1 MRINLIGIGRKQ
13 RTCSLFMFRSMI
25 PVARCMTSIHGLH
38 TLRLNAPSSPHSTPG
53 CLPSKT
59 VVPSKA
65 PKPAS
70 TPQELFGIMADCS
83 ASGTAIDRVIQ
94 LAVASSSAQGH
105 SNGAAA
111 ISAAAGGT
119 TRAISNFITTSS
131 ASMTGGYADTF
142 TGGMMG
148 GGGSGGQ
155 QIMPMA
161 PIQTIGGHQQYRG
174 SVNSALMI
182 QQQQQPRHGMTQ
194 YQMPVQRQMMS
205 MHHHTAPQQQN
216 MMSMQHQ
223 HQMQQQH
230 HQQQQMMM
238 MQQMQMA
245 AMVQYQN
252 QQQQQ
257 YQQQHHSQQ
266 QLVGSNQKSN
276 EINATTSNQLN
287 VLSMQQIQVDDDVAT
302 VSVEDEVFL
311 HHHEGITNDASIER
325 LAQAWRDAETEY
337 AQEFDDNEDHQ
348 GEYSVEDAGYYNVSE
363 MSGGRYSVAGD
374 AGGSEAMMGGG
385 EPQYQFSDASRNY
398 GCIQTTTTDVAPQ
411 SLTYP
416 QNLYAQGM
424 AHFEEGN
431 ISEAIL
437 CFESTLRNIDPEH
450 ADAWRMLGKCH
461 TENDED
467 QRAITCW
474 LRSLERDPFSP
485 ETLLALGVSYVN
497 ELNHERA
504 IEMLKGWVENHPLYA
519 GMIDD
524 NNIGSSSV
532 NNLVEGEDLYN
543 TADARLQGGGQRRMK
558 AQAAIEMRDVERLM
572 LRALEYDRTA
582 DAAAD
587 VYEALGVVYNVSRDY
602 DAAADAFRKAIEVRP
617 MDYQLRNKLGATLA
631 NNNLSYEAL
640 PEYRTAI
647 SLKPKYARGWLNMAI
662 SQSNLHNYNEATRC
676 YLQTLSLNPDAS
688 HVWSYLRIALTCD
701 EKWDLLPFAASQN
714 ISAFC
719 DHYDFVEY

>member
-1 MRINLIGIGRKQ
+1 
-13 RTCSLFMFRSMI
+13 
-25 PVARCMTSIHGLH
+25 
-38 TLRLNAPSSPHSTPG
+38 
-53 CLPSKT
+53 
-59 VVPSKA
+59 
-65 PKPAS
+65 
-70 TPQELFGIMADCS
+70 MADCS

-94 LAVASSSAQGH
+94 LAVASSSARGGH
-105 SNGAAA
+105 GNGAAA
-111 ISAAAGGT
+111 MSAAAGGTT
-119 TRAISNFITTSS
+119 TRAISNFINGTSS
-131 ASMTGGYADTF
+131 SAALTMGPYADSLV
-142 TGGMMG
+142 M
-148 GGGSGGQ
+148 GSGAGG

-161 PIQTIGGHQQYRG
+161 PIQTLGGGHRPRRG
-174 SVNSALMI
+174 M
-182 QQQQQPRHGMTQ
+182 MTQ
-194 YQMPVQRQMMS
+194 YQMPVQGQMMS
-205 MHHHTAPQQQN
+205 MHHHHTAPRQQN
-216 MMSMQHQ
+216 MMSMQRH
-223 HQMQQQH
+223 HQQQH
-230 HQQQQMMM
+230 HHQQQRMMM
-238 MQQMQMA
+238 MQQMQIQQSRMA

-257 YQQQHHSQQ
+257 YQQRQHHNQQ
-266 QLVGSNQKSN
+266 RMAGNNDSSNQLISN
-276 EINATTSNQLN
+276 GTNATTSNQSN
-287 VLSMQQIQVDDDVAT
+287 EQSMQQGRVNDDDDDVAT
-302 VSVEDEVFL
+302 VSVEDEVLL
-311 HHHEGITNDASIER
+311 HHHDGITNDASMER
-325 LAQAWRDAETEY
+325 LAQAWRDAEAEY
-337 AQEFDDNEDHQ
+337 AQEFDDDNEDHR
-348 GEYSVEDAGYYNVSE
+348 GEYYAEDSGYYNASD
-363 MSGGRYSVAGD
+363 MSGGRYSV
-374 AGGSEAMMGGG
+374 GGATSSDGGGEAMMGG
-385 EPQYQFSDASRNY
+385 EPQYHFSDASRDY
-398 GCIQTTTTDVAPQ
+398 GCQQTITTDVAPR

-416 QNLYAQGM
+416 RNLYERGM
-424 AHFEEGN
+424 HHFDEGN

-467 QRAITCW
+467 QRAIVCM

-524 NNIGSSSV
+524 NIAGNSGV

-631 NNNLSYEAL
+631 NNNLSDMAL
-640 PEYRTAI
+640 PAYRAAL

-662 SQSNLHNYNEATRC
+662 SHSNLYNYNEATRC
-676 YLQTLSLNPDAS
+676 YLQTLSLNPDAR

-714 ISAFC
+714 LSAFR